1 MLRRDL
7 LAGIAASAAL
17 PVFPAMAAG
26 GGTLRIAMT
35 AADLPSA
42 HGIPNNGFEG
52 FRFLGYPPYDG
63 LVNWDL
69 RHNPDK
75 AADITPGLFSAWKID
90 EANPLR
96 WLFTVRKGVK
106 FHDVSMTTRR
116 RIMTRPPRRSSG
128 RRCRWSIHSSR
139 SMIPRSR

>member
-1 MLRRDL
+1 MKRLTTECDVENYL
-7 LAGIAASAAL
+7 PAIAATAAIPAL
-17 PVFPAMAAG
+17 PAMRPG

-52 FRFLGYPPYDG
+52 YRFLGYPPYDA

-75 AADITPGLFSAWKID
+75 PADITPGLF
-90 EANPLR
+90 
-96 WLFTVRKGVK
+96 T
-106 FHDVSMTTRR
+106 DVEDR
-116 RIMTRPPRRSSG
+116 
-128 RRCRWSIHSSR
+128 
-139 SMIPRSR
+139 